1 MKPFAPATQFKRF
14 YLIAIIIIVAV
25 LVIARSH
32 FFTSYPKSANI
43 PVQQREI
50 SESKEPIQPIPLH
63 INLNPNK
70 VALGE
75 RLFNETKLSH
85 NNNISCASCH
95 NLQKGGTDGLTYSLG
110 TNGALGFVNTPT
122 VFNSGFNFRQFWDGR
137 SDHLEDQIEG
147 PTNASHEMASNWPE
161 IIKKLKEDPNYVS
174 TFKQLYQD
182 DISQENIKDAIA
194 TFERSLYTPNSRF
207 DKYLRGDT
215 NAITNEEKKGY
226 NLFKDYG
233 CISCHQGMNVGGN
246 MFQKFGILD
255 DYFANRGQIKKAD
268 SGRANITGNSSDQR
282 VFKVPSLRNVELTAP
297 YFHDGL
303 GKSLEE
309 AVTVMAKY
317 QLGRTLSQE
326 EIELII
332 KFLKT
337 LTGEYKGKSL
347 SSLSSP
353 K

>member
-1 MKPFAPATQFKRF
+1 MKPFEPTRQFKRF
-14 YLIAIIIIVAV
+14 YIIAIIIIVAGA
-25 LVIARSH
+25 VISQSH
-32 FFTSYPKSANI
+32 FFTTSTKLTNI
-43 PVQQREI
+43 PIPQRII
-50 SESKEPIQPIPLH
+50 SNIKEPIQPIPLY
-63 INLNPNK
+63 IDLNPHK

-85 NNNISCASCH
+85 DNRISCATCH
-95 NLQKGGTDGLTYSLG
+95 NLKTGGVDGLAYSFG
-110 TNGALGFVNTPT
+110 INGNLGFVNTPT
-122 VFNSGFNFRQFWDGR
+122 VFNSVFNFRQFWDGR
-137 SDHLEDQIEG
+137 SETLEDQIDG

-161 IIKKLKEDPNYVS
+161 IITKLKQDPQYIS
-174 TFKQLYQD
+174 TFKQLYKD
-182 DISQENIKDAIA
+182 GISQENIKDAIA

-215 NAITNEEKKGY
+215 NAITKEEKKGY
-226 NLFKDYG
+226 NLFKSYG

-255 DYFANRGQIKKAD
+255 DYFANRGKITKAD
-268 SGRANITGNSSDQR
+268 SGRANVTGDSSDQR
-282 VFKVPSLRNVELTAP
+282 VFKVPSLRNVEVTAP

-303 GKSLEE
+303 AKSLEE
-309 AVTVMAKY
+309 AISVMGKY

-326 EIELII
+326 EIGLIV

-347 SSLSSP
+347 SSL
-353 K
+353 